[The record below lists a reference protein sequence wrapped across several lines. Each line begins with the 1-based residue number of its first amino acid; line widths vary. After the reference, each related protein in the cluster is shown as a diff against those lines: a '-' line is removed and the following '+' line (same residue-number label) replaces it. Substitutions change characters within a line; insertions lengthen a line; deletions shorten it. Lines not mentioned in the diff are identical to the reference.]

1 MFWLLASF
9 QFPSGP
15 YSPSSNP
22 FLISLVFDSTVL
34 FKCQSEFVFPIRNH
48 LLPFPFFL
56 IACGLHDSNS
66 HGKLHSILRQGRST
80 HTNPASRHSHAFA
93 HPRTPHNCI
102 LQSWL
107 MLMHPGWK
115 WQDIVEGQSLNEPL
129 WDRSWLLTIPLQ
141 LIRQGNSR
149 PRCFTHRVPP
159 TAAIFL
165 FYTNKPITATDINW
179 TPFLKVLLQPFFFF
193 FLPVLTELHSAF
205 PPGRLCTY
213 TWSHICIPLGILSV
227 SQLSQ
232 TFCTLVQPGFI

>member
-1 MFWLLASF
+1 MCLLLFS
-9 QFPSGP
+9 
-15 YSPSSNP
+15 
-22 FLISLVFDSTVL
+22 LIIIY
-34 FKCQSEFVFPIRNH
+34 FKILLQYHNQNIDNDTAKMQDNFITKRIPLAAIQPQ
-48 LLPFPFFL
+48 LLPSEHPFHPTFFL
-56 IACGLHDSNS
+56 IVCGLHDSNS

-115 WQDIVEGQSLNEPL
+115 WQEIVEGQSLNEPL

-165 FYTNKPITATDINW
+165 FWTNQ
-179 TPFLKVLLQPFFFF
+179 LQQ
-193 FLPVLTELHSAF
+193 
-205 PPGRLCTY
+205 R
-213 TWSHICIPLGILSV
+213 I
-227 SQLSQ
+227 
-232 TFCTLVQPGFI
+232 